1 MVGVFSFLLL
11 VSLIVFAVALILLVI
26 RLIKK
31 QSRKKPVMLMA
42 ISLLLVLFSSIGI
55 DKTYH
60 PTAEQTAKRE
70 QIAVEKDT
78 EKEDSNE
85 SLDMS
90 KPDSVSDETANTS
103 FAFAESTV
111 SEKDKRDSEISE
123 TTKPGFVPDETT
135 DIFSVAAE
143 STVSEKDK
151 NTTLEKEILE
161 SDKLEVSFDVSVD
174 ENGGKPIFT
183 INTNLPDE
191 TNLMLT
197 LNGNNYTAQT
207 QVTVK
212 NGITSSNAFS
222 SNGNS
227 LTDGEYVLT
236 VSMSIPKLQPD
247 NVRAII
253 GESGENMTGEYVE
266 ASGIGDNMYLSGD
279 FQFSFSNFGYAED
292 ESNSVYDSLVEEI
305 LYSAQ
310 ISECP
315 VMNGTKTERIGS
327 YARIVMSKDNMKS
340 LTPEQMF
347 KFASDVIRPL
357 QGEYNW
363 FTIKMNDDTG
373 MIFYGCG
380 FTFDYGIVDR
390 YGELETVLGS
400 GFLNDDMTA
409 YEYFTIEEIEQME

>member
-1 MVGVFSFLLL
+1 M
-11 VSLIVFAVALILLVI
+11 AV
-26 RLIKK
+26 
-31 QSRKKPVMLMA
+31 
-42 ISLLLVLFSSIGI
+42 SLLLVVFSSIGI

-60 PTAEQTAKRE
+60 PIAEQTAERK
-70 QIAVEKDT
+70 QIAAEKDT

-90 KPDSVSDETANTS
+90 KPDFVS
-103 FAFAESTV
+103 
-111 SEKDKRDSEISE
+111 
-123 TTKPGFVPDETT
+123 DETT
-135 DIFSVAAE
+135 DISSVSAE
-143 STVSEKDK
+143 SMVSEKDE
-151 NTTLEKEILE
+151 NVTLSKEVLE

-191 TNLMLT
+191 TSLMLT
-197 LNGNNYTAQT
+197 LNGNNYTAQV

-212 NGITSSNAFS
+212 DGVTSSNAFS

-227 LTDGEYVLT
+227 LAEGEYVLT

-266 ASGIGDNMYLSGD
+266 ASGIGDSMCLSGD

-292 ESNSVYDSLVEEI
+292 ESNSRYDSLAEEI

-327 YARIVMSKDNMKS
+327 YARIIMSKDDMKS

-347 KFASDVIRPL
+347 KFASDVIHPL

-363 FTIKMNDDTG
+363 FTIKMSDETG
-373 MIFYGCG
+373 MIFYGCD
-380 FTFDYGIVDR
+380 FTFDYGTVDR
-390 YGELETVLGS
+390 DGEIETVLGS
-400 GFLNDDMTA
+400 GFINDDMTA

>member
-11 VSLIVFAVALILLVI
+11 ISLIVFVVALILLVI
-26 RLIKK
+26 HLIKK
-31 QSRKKPVMLMA
+31 RSWKKPVMLMA
-42 ISLLLVLFSSIGI
+42 VSLLLVVFSSIGI

-60 PTAEQTAKRE
+60 PIAEQTAEHE
-70 QIAVEKDT
+70 QIAAEKDT

-90 KPDSVSDETANTS
+90 KPDFVS
-103 FAFAESTV
+103 
-111 SEKDKRDSEISE
+111 
-123 TTKPGFVPDETT
+123 DETT
-135 DIFSVAAE
+135 DISSVSAE
-143 STVSEKDK
+143 SMVSEKAE
-151 NTTLEKEILE
+151 NVTLSKEVLE

-174 ENGGKPIFT
+174 ENDGKPIFT

-191 TNLMLT
+191 TSLMLT

-212 NGITSSNAFS
+212 GGVTSSNAFS

-227 LTDGEYVLT
+227 LAEGEYVLT

-266 ASGIGDNMYLSGD
+266 ASGIGDSMCLSGD

-292 ESNSVYDSLVEEI
+292 ESNSRYDSLAEEI

-327 YARIVMSKDNMKS
+327 YARIVMSKDDMKS

-347 KFASDVIRPL
+347 KFVSDVIHPL

-363 FTIKMNDDTG
+363 FTIKMSDETG
-373 MIFYGCG
+373 MIFYGCD
-380 FTFDYGIVDR
+380 FTFDYGTVDR
-390 YGELETVLGS
+390 DGEIETVLGS
-400 GFLNDDMTA
+400 GFINDDMTA

>member
-1 MVGVFSFLLL
+1 
-11 VSLIVFAVALILLVI
+11 
-26 RLIKK
+26 
-31 QSRKKPVMLMA
+31 MLMA
-42 ISLLLVLFSSIGI
+42 ISLLLVVFSSIGI

-60 PTAEQTAKRE
+60 PIAEQTAERE
-70 QIAVEKDT
+70 QIAAEKDT

-143 STVSEKDK
+143 STISEKDK
-151 NTTLEKEILE
+151 NTTLEKEMLE

-191 TNLMLT
+191 TSLMLT
-197 LNGNNYTAQT
+197 LNGNNYTAQA

-212 NGITSSNAFS
+212 DGVTSSNAFS

-227 LTDGEYVLT
+227 LAEGEYVLT

-266 ASGIGDNMYLSGD
+266 ASGIGDSMCLSGD
-279 FQFSFSNFGYAED
+279 FQFSFLDFGYGED
-292 ESNSVYDSLVEEI
+292 ESNSGNEDFIETY
-305 LYSAQ
+305 
-310 ISECP
+310 
-315 VMNGTKTERIGS
+315 KTE
-327 YARIVMSKDNMKS
+327 IVVSSKMILDNFINNYKIPLAPQLWTIAKFDDEGAVIAIADITEKS
-340 LTPEQMF
+340 TKVSETAIVVLTPIMEGNNMTG
-347 KFASDVIRPL
+347 STPHYVSVGNVIY
-357 QGEYNW
+357 G
-363 FTIKMNDDTG
+363 NDGYCDEV
-373 MIFYGCG
+373 FSY
-380 FTFDYGIVDR
+380 
-390 YGELETVLGS
+390 
-400 GFLNDDMTA
+400 
-409 YEYFTIEEIEQME
+409 IEEIFNSQ